1 MVEVAYKGELQ
12 DKIKSIL
19 LGYGQKEISVTLDD
33 LIGKTGFN
41 SSQIYQTLYRLQSIG
56 EIKLLKE
63 DDSNPRS
70 KVVGVELLRMEPIEQ
85 ISERNQQ
92 REVAKK
98 TQDALKMAV
107 IAPNLLGYVNKRLAV
122 ERARESLK
130 SANLDPDTVLKFE
143 PDPLGEEAI
152 LLYDRLEKLTREN
165 LLLQSDVEAEK
176 RNAEHYK
183 QQLSTRTYGD
193 SGT

>member
-107 IAPNLLGYVNKRLAV
+107 I
-122 ERARESLK
+122 
-130 SANLDPDTVLKFE
+130 
-143 PDPLGEEAI
+143 
-152 LLYDRLEKLTREN
+152 
-165 LLLQSDVEAEK
+165 
-176 RNAEHYK
+176 
-183 QQLSTRTYGD
+183 
-193 SGT
+193 